1 MNKVKLLVYK
11 NKVAI
16 EVTWFNEDDS
26 IHKCRIYA
34 NSQMQELK
42 ADLGAVSA
50 EHEKT
55 IAEVAAAHLPTPGEP
70 LSVPLTITR
79 AQGKAALIQAGLWP
93 QVLAFMAG
101 IEDPN
106 DKLLAEV
113 ALNDTVNWE
122 RSSPFLARVAAE
134 LGLTQQQLDELF
146 IAAAAVVL

>member
-1 MNKVKLLVYK
+1 MPV
-11 NKVAI
+11 I
-16 EVTWFNEDDS
+16 EILQSGQVVN
-26 IHKCRIYA
+26 RV
-34 NSQMQELK
+34 L
-42 ADLGAVSA
+42 ADLAWA
-50 EHEKT
+50 EEH
-55 IAEVAAAHLPTPGEP
+55 HPGSWRMAPGVESP
-70 LSVPLTITR
+70 VPVDPSPIPQTITR

-134 LGLTQQQLDELF
+134 LGLSQQQLDELF
-146 IAAAAVVL
+146 IAAAAIVL

>member
-1 MNKVKLLVYK
+1 MTTPMYQLAHDQRVFRSN
-11 NKVAI
+11 
-16 EVTWFNEDDS
+16 
-26 IHKCRIYA
+26 
-34 NSQMQELK
+34 
-42 ADLGAVSA
+42 ADGTIS
-50 EHEKT
+50 T
-55 IAEVAAAHLPTPGEP
+55 IALTDTPEFPNRNPDYLAYLAWCAAGNVPEPADPLP
-70 LSVPLTITR
+70 VPVPQAITR

-146 IAAAAVVL
+146 IAAAAIVL

>member
-1 MNKVKLLVYK
+1 MK
-11 NKVAI
+11 
-16 EVTWFNEDDS
+16 TS
-26 IHKCRIYA
+26 IYQL
-34 NSQMQELK
+34 S
-42 ADLGAVSA
+42 
-50 EHEKT
+50 HEKLVFRKNVDGTTST
-55 IAEVAAAHLPTPGEP
+55 IAITDTPEFPNRNPDYLAYLAWCADGNVPSPADPLP
-70 LSVPLTITR
+70 VPVPSTITR

-134 LGLTQQQLDELF
+134 LGLSQQQLDELF
-146 IAAAAVVL
+146 IAAAAIVL

>member
-1 MNKVKLLVYK
+1 MK
-11 NKVAI
+11 N
-16 EVTWFNEDDS
+16 S
-26 IHKCRIYA
+26 IYRL
-34 NSQMQELK
+34 S
-42 ADLGAVSA
+42 
-50 EHEKT
+50 HEKLVFRWNVDGTIST
-55 IAEVAAAHLPTPGEP
+55 IALTDTPEFPNRNPDYLAYLAWCAAGNVPEPADPLP
-70 LSVPLTITR
+70 VPVPQAITR

-134 LGLTQQQLDELF
+134 LGLSQQQLDELF
-146 IAAAAVVL
+146 IAAAAIVL